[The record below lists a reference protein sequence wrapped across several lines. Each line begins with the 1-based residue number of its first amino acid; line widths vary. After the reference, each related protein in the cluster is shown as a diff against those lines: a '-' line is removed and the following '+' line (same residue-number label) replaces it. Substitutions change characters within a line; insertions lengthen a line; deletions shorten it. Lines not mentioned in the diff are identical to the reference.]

1 MGQSTPTRKDSKENK
16 EQHWIFE
23 KIEKVKTPTTS
34 KKQLFKDDEEN
45 QKKKSPSLNLDIPIS
60 PIAVKKKRAIR
71 KQKKEKQK
79 TEDDDVLSY
88 IDVMFK
94 RIQEKADQERIQKKE
109 RKQSGSKR
117 KHNNSGNKSM
127 NGSVNEK
134 KPKRTSNVVDLTP
147 EEIAEIE
154 NFDLQIV
161 VVPKVQESR
170 SQGEEKSKEN

>member
-1 MGQSTPTRKDSKENK
+1 MRRKTRRSTKQQDEIDMVSVCESEKENTETENTQDLLISRPTTKPTKFSALSADRKIKAQPDKSQSTPTRKDSKENK

-23 KIEKVKTPTTS
+23 KIEKVKTPTAS

-94 RIQEKADQERIQKKE
+94 RIQEEADQERIQKKE
-109 RKQSGSKR
+109 R
-117 KHNNSGNKSM
+117 
-127 NGSVNEK
+127 
-134 KPKRTSNVVDLTP
+134 
-147 EEIAEIE
+147 
-154 NFDLQIV
+154 
-161 VVPKVQESR
+161 
-170 SQGEEKSKEN
+170 

>member
-23 KIEKVKTPTTS
+23 KIEKVKTPATS

-71 KQKKEKQK
+71 KQKKE
-79 TEDDDVLSY
+79 DDDVLSY

-94 RIQEKADQERIQKKE
+94 RIQEEADQERIQKKE
-109 RKQSGSKR
+109 R
-117 KHNNSGNKSM
+117 
-127 NGSVNEK
+127 
-134 KPKRTSNVVDLTP
+134 
-147 EEIAEIE
+147 
-154 NFDLQIV
+154 
-161 VVPKVQESR
+161 
-170 SQGEEKSKEN
+170 